1 MSWSGFKMMIL
12 DITDDIF
19 ILNITICVRRRWTE
33 MENRTWRFQRPELVL
48 FPSSTDVEES
58 KVL

>member
-1 MSWSGFKMMIL
+1 MMIL
-12 DITDDIF
+12 DITDDIL